1 MILIDLWNAA
11 IGFADTQRSE
21 PGYAHRAYAGLF
33 LCIRAGDQIFKKNRH
48 FFERL
53 PYIIVRLIQGL

>member
-33 LCIRAGDQIFKKNRH
+33 LYLRAGGRILKKKKA
-48 FFERL
+48 FF
-53 PYIIVRLIQGL
+53 